1 MDRQS
6 ILTRHEELRG
16 IRLPEERL
24 WKQIAELIRPEDQDF
39 QGSSADATAMDE
51 IFDSTPLYALDDFT
65 GGLFGQLTNPANDWF
80 GLGVPDEDLM
90 LYQPVKRWFWQAK
103 NMVRSTLGSSFSSF
117 YTEVPGWFSDCGAFG
132 LGALYSEE
140 NIERQRITDRA
151 IPLRE
156 IFIDTN
162 DEGTIDTVHREFTL
176 RGRQLLQK
184 FPGSAGVDEKKDY
197 KIIHAV
203 FENPHFRPGRLG
215 PEGKAFLSV
224 YISPD
229 LATLERRGGYDEMPY
244 FIPTWSRR
252 SGKVYPRGPG
262 HRARP
267 DMRTLQEM
275 ERAHLTA
282 AEFASDP
289 MKLVSGESDLTE
301 ADFFPGALLF
311 GGMNEQGKPMV
322 QALNHAQ
329 AINLSLQQSEAKR
342 AAIREAF
349 YFSIMQLI
357 NRPQMTATEFTGF
370 QEEKLRQLAP
380 NLERIQQGGLTPMI
394 TRRFRMLQRAGQ
406 LPPPPPEIENHL
418 LTIDYLSPLAKVM
431 KIAEGRATMT
441 LIGQM
446 TQLAQFRPEVMDNLD
461 VDAAVSVLHS
471 AGSAPPVLLTDPQ
484 KVEQIRAARAQQQQQ
499 QVDLENTKTSVEIAA
514 TAGHAQQAATLA
526 KGRAA

>member
-1 MDRQS
+1 
-6 ILTRHEELRG
+6 
-16 IRLPEERL
+16 
-24 WKQIAELIRPEDQDF
+24 
-39 QGSSADATAMDE
+39 
-51 IFDSTPLYALDDFT
+51 
-65 GGLFGQLTNPANDWF
+65 
-80 GLGVPDEDLM
+80 
-90 LYQPVKRWFWQAK
+90 
-103 NMVRSTLGSSFSSF
+103 
-117 YTEVPGWFSDCGAFG
+117 
-132 LGALYSEE
+132 
-140 NIERQRITDRA
+140 
-151 IPLRE
+151 
-156 IFIDTN
+156 
-162 DEGTIDTVHREFTL
+162 
-176 RGRQLLQK
+176 
-184 FPGSAGVDEKKDY
+184 
-197 KIIHAV
+197 
-203 FENPHFRPGRLG
+203 
-215 PEGKAFLSV
+215 
-224 YISPD
+224 
-229 LATLERRGGYDEMPY
+229 
-244 FIPTWSRR
+244 
-252 SGKVYPRGPG
+252 
-262 HRARP
+262 
-267 DMRTLQEM
+267 
-275 ERAHLTA
+275 
-282 AEFASDP
+282 